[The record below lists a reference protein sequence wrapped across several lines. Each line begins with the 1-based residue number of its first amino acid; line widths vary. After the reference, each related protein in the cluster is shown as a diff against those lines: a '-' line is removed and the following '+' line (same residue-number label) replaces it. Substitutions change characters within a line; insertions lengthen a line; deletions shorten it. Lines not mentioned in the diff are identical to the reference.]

1 MMDWAASNG
10 QAVRQGS
17 VRQEAT
23 IFNIGEPAIKHVPS
37 FSLSEKK
44 SFVQPICIRLAVCSL
59 CYETYDF
66 HVIRRY

>member
-1 MMDWAASNG
+1 MMDWAVSNG

-37 FSLSEKK
+37 F
-44 SFVQPICIRLAVCSL
+44 
-59 CYETYDF
+59 
-66 HVIRRY
+66 